1 MNIEL
6 TRTFTPTYQDGGLE
20 RRYTEDLITIFK
32 ATGTQALEGLEEF
45 RSRTTKLENDYGKY
59 AYILCLSYYERIAHI
74 NATERDETNQ
84 WKWRSKGLL
93 KQLRAG
99 LQELG
104 FKKENVSKLIGAAEY
119 ESSIKLNMFHER
131 SGKARPNMK
140 KELDWIQ
147 SFPIS
152 SRYILSLMSE
162 EGRAKAKSYASDTTA
177 WDSKTDTY
185 VSKPLTKRV
194 LEDIKSSYPKNK
206 EGGQGSG
213 GRTNR
218 SLRPCSDD
226 PYSIDEE
233 LIEGQVQIQEK
244 FLYYMER
251 LDMDDAF
258 VNQVFRERLNSN
270 SNTVETLKSW
280 LPNRIKPTLSTIH

>member
-6 TRTFTPTYQDGGLE
+6 TRTFTPTYQDGGLD
-20 RRYTEDLITIFK
+20 RRYAEDLITIFK
-32 ATGTQALEGLEEF
+32 ATGTEALEGLQEF

-59 AYILCLSYYERIAHI
+59 AYILCLSFYKRIAHI

-93 KQLRAG
+93 KQLREG

-119 ESSIKLNMFHER
+119 ESSIELNMFHEKT
-131 SGKARPNMK
+131 GKFKPSIK
-140 KELDWIQ
+140 KELDWFQ

-152 SRYILSLMSE
+152 SRYILTLMSE

-194 LEDIKSSYPKNK
+194 LEDIKSSYPKNQDGR
-206 EGGQGSG
+206 GGG
-213 GRTNR
+213 GRAKKD
-218 SLRPCSDD
+218 LRPCSDD

-244 FLYYMER
+244 FLYYLER
-251 LDMDDAF
+251 LDMEDAF
-258 VNQVFRERLNSN
+258 VNQEFRDSLNRN
-270 SNTVETLKSW
+270 SNTVEILKSW
-280 LPNRIKPTLSTIH
+280 LSNRIKPTLSTIH

>member
-6 TRTFTPTYQDGGLE
+6 TETFTPTYQDGGLD
-20 RRYTEDLITIFK
+20 RRYSEDIITIFN
-32 ATGTQALEGLEEF
+32 ATGAQALEGLQEF
-45 RSRTTKLENDYGKY
+45 KRRTTQLDYDYGKY
-59 AYILCLSYYERIAHI
+59 AYRLCLAFYERMAYI
-74 NATERDETNQ
+74 NARERDETNQ

-93 KQLRAG
+93 KRLTEG
-99 LQELG
+99 LLELG
-104 FKKENVSKLIGAAEY
+104 FKKANVSKLIGAAEY

-131 SGKARPNMK
+131 TGKARPGIK
-140 KELDWIQ
+140 KELEWVQ

-152 SRYILSLMSE
+152 SRYILSCMSA
-162 EGRAKAKSYASDTTA
+162 EGRDKAKRYESDTKA

-206 EGGQGSG
+206 GETRGGG
-213 GRTNR
+213 GRSNL

-244 FLYYMER
+244 FLYYLER
-251 LDMDDAF
+251 LDMEDAF
-258 VNQVFRERLNSN
+258 VNQEFRDRLNRN
-270 SNTVETLKSW
+270 TNTVEILKSW
-280 LPNRIKPTLSTIH
+280 LSNRIKPTLSTIH